1 MAPNTDRWD
10 WARELPSDE
19 VGFATY
25 NVMAVFSTLPIAEGA
40 AAALQATG
48 LAENQISVRT
58 RTMTDDRGP
67 SPVTPAVEVPTRRR
81 DAQVAGRIF
90 TKAVV
95 LAAAAG
101 AGAALVGFLITLA
114 LGVSEMTIVI
124 ITVVA
129 AVAGAVAGAVGGG
142 AVGSMTEAQK
152 EEGVVLW
159 ARSDRRDTAEQ
170 AVRTL
175 RVHGPLRIDSYDGQG
190 RPIRIG

>member
-1 MAPNTDRWD
+1 MASNADRGE

-25 NVMAVFSTLPIAEGA
+25 NVMAVFSTLPIAEEA

-48 LAENQISVRT
+48 LAENQISVTT
-58 RTMTDDRGP
+58 RTMTDDRGS

-101 AGAALVGFLITLA
+101 AGAALAGFLITLA
-114 LGVSEMTIVI
+114 LGVSGTTIVI

-129 AVAGAVAGAVGGG
+129 AVAGAVAGAMGGG

-170 AVRTL
+170 ALRTL